1 VLEALEFGTGFS
13 HMEWYRKAD
22 GEVVFGEI
30 GARPPGARTV
40 DLMNYNADIDLFA
53 GYGEAEVL
61 GTFSQP
67 IERKYYVANI
77 FKRAQ
82 GQGRI
87 VRIEGLDEIRRKLGP
102 AIVNEA
108 LLPVGAPRRDWVLT
122 LISDGYVT
130 VRHPDF
136 ETLCAMADQVG
147 TDLRLYAS

>member
-1 VLEALEFGTGFS
+1 
-13 HMEWYRKAD
+13 MEWYRKSD

-40 DLMNYNADIDLFA
+40 DLMNFNGDLDLFR
-53 GYGEAEVL
+53 GYAEAEVH

-122 LISDGYVT
+122 LISDGYMT
-130 VRHPDF
+130 VRHPDKD
-136 ETLCAMADQVG
+136 TLFDMADLIG
-147 TDLRLYAS
+147 TDLRMYAA